1 MLEKMPTFDEL
12 DPTQAVVVGAGPA
25 GLASALALAQAGL
38 DVALVG
44 PPAYRA
50 AAERRTAALFPSSIN
65 ALRNLGVWDAV
76 APASAPM
83 TGLRIIDET
92 SATLRSPQVLF
103 EARELGLEVLAYNV
117 PNAALVEALE
127 AAVAA
132 QPRIS
137 RAALS
142 VAASIET
149 GAAVVTVQPKDGAAV
164 TARLAVAADGK
175 TSLARAAAGIAAEA
189 WAYEQTAIVAS
200 FAHSR
205 PHRGVSTEMHRHSGP
220 LTTVPL
226 PGRAS
231 SLVWLVKPEQATQLL
246 ALDDAAFSATL
257 EGELQ
262 GLLGSVAEITP
273 RTSFPMQG
281 LGTDRYGARRIA
293 LVGETAHAFPPV
305 GAQGLNLTLRDIAAL
320 ADIAGRAKARG
331 EDPGSDA
338 VLAAY
343 DAARRVDVKGRTTG
357 VDLLNRSLLA
367 GLGPIDLA
375 RGAGLH
381 LLAAIGP
388 LRRLAMRR
396 GMGPGGE
403 QPALLRG

>member
-149 GAAVVTVQPKDGAAV
+149 GAAGVTVQPKDGAAV

-231 SLVWLVKPEQATQLL
+231 SLVWLVKPEQATRLL

-343 DAARRVDVKGRTTG
+343 DAARRGDVKGRTTG

>member
-149 GAAVVTVQPKDGAAV
+149 GAAGVTVQPKDGAAV

-343 DAARRVDVKGRTTG
+343 DAARRGDVKGRTTG